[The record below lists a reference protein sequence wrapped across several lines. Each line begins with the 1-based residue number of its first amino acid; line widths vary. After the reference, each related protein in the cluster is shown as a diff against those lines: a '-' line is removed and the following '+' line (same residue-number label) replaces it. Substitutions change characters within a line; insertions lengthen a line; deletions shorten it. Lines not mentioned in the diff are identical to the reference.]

1 MTKGLRITPVLL
13 SPAEPGPVS
22 GLYLGRPIPSSFFRS
37 SETARCCSRPRN
49 GRSTQLGFNAP
60 LVEAQLTGRTVIY
73 ILGGW
78 RLIMLIIRLL
88 PEPIFM
94 RMKI

>member
-1 MTKGLRITPVLL
+1 MRNRLARRSVHVMTVKPGFVATRMTRGLKL
-13 SPAEPGPVS
+13 SKA
-22 GLYLGRPIPSSFFRS
+22 L
-37 SETARCCSRPRN
+37 TASPD
-49 GRSTQLGFNAP
+49 QVAKAI
-60 LVEAQLTGRTVIY
+60 VEAQLTGRTVIY